1 MYQETK
7 CLSNVLVVASFPWF
21 IPGPPNFP
29 WCLHHANDSPLLP
42 SAAAEKEEE
51 EERRSEMRRA
61 FLQRGFHQNEGEGV
75 KSRLCNLLDI
85 YRALRKKQ
93 AFLRELD
100 KDFHP
105 SFKAGEEGEP
115 KIFWIMQTSAARSIF
130 GVAAIKISLSFISCF
145 SSPPSQLWK
154 KRWKKGNSE
163 GGRALSSSLH
173 EKYKTPSMFSS
184 HKVLAAKGKRKNIH
198 QIKLTE

>member
-1 MYQETK
+1 
-7 CLSNVLVVASFPWF
+7 
-21 IPGPPNFP
+21 
-29 WCLHHANDSPLLP
+29 
-42 SAAAEKEEE
+42 
-51 EERRSEMRRA
+51 MRRA

-115 KIFWIMQTSAARSIF
+115 KIF
-130 GVAAIKISLSFISCF
+130 
-145 SSPPSQLWK
+145 
-154 KRWKKGNSE
+154 
-163 GGRALSSSLH
+163 
-173 EKYKTPSMFSS
+173 
-184 HKVLAAKGKRKNIH
+184 
-198 QIKLTE
+198 